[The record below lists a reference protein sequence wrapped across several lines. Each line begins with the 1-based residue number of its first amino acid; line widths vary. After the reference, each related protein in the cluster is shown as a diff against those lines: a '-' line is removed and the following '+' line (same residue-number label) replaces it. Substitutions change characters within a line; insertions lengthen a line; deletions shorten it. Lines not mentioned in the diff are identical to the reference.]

1 MNVQIGDTVKVWKW
15 VYDTRYQTEGKVEET
30 QTDKIGRSMVKV
42 NGDWYEAT
50 NDEMNK
56 CKVVRISE
64 NHIHAPQKL
73 EWGGTLYV
81 CVCGARQQKSG
92 IVDGKKVEVWKMETA
107 KEQAARE
114 HAIEI
119 LQTEGYGYDG
129 NQSDAEDQYDGGLGA
144 GSLGQPID

>member
-15 VYDTRYQTEGKVEET
+15 VYDKDYQTEGIVEKVD
-30 QTDKIGRSMVKV
+30 TDNIGRNLVKV

-50 NDEMNK
+50 NDETNK
-56 CKVVRISE
+56 CKVLRAGE

-81 CVCGARQQKSG
+81 CVCGARQQKSK
-92 IVDGKKVEVWKMETA
+92 IVNGKKVEVWKMESKA
-107 KEQAARE
+107 EEAARE
-114 HAIEI
+114 HAIEM
-119 LQTEGYGYDG
+119 LETEGYGYDD
-129 NQSDAEDQYDGGLGA
+129 NQSDAEDQYDGGRGA